1 MKHQQ
6 KLSRC
11 CFSEYI
17 ALRDFFENMLSIFGE
32 DIKSERPTVA
42 ILMRTPRKLH
52 IIILEEPFHIHI
64 AR

>member
-17 ALRDFFENMLSIFGE
+17 ALRDFFENMLSIFSWS

-42 ILMRTPRKLH
+42 ILMGTPRKLH
-52 IIILEEPFHIHI
+52 IIIPE
-64 AR
+64 